1 MTPILNNGIF
11 LRDTTFNAQS
21 HIDSYHLM
29 NVATATEPTDLG
41 PIDIWAM
48 AQKVEMPLYSM
59 ANFNGGKNV
68 IEVDNIR
75 GEYKWELPVL
85 NDLPYVIEDL
95 DPSNT
100 TKGIDGQAFDI
111 KLSQRFGHGDIITYD
126 KYNGAE
132 LYITD
137 QDIRP
142 MGDAYIINVRLVNN
156 SNTTYLDNQ
165 FLASGTK
172 FFRVGS
178 ARGEYGQRYSDLV
191 GKAGFR
197 EFYNFVGNSNA
208 HYHYSVSQRAA
219 LLKDQKILNGKMPI
233 TEIWQDTNPNR
244 DPSIVNVEG
253 MLAQKNGK
261 QYMKKGMNDGTLV
274 RSYITE
280 IDKAGLTKIAKDI
293 ETYLMWGKGGRITQD
308 GADDIRL
315 STGLWKQLDS
325 AFKTVY
331 NKSNF
336 SLKLFR
342 NAIYNF
348 LNGKVEFDGPD
359 PQRVFD
365 VQTGIAGMQM
375 INELLKLEAAGM
387 GLVINA
393 AENNGVGAIQGQ
405 GMNLSLQYAYVA
417 FTIPFLAK
425 LRFKINPAFDNVNTN
440 DIENPIIEGY
450 PLSSYSFILFDV
462 TDNTDDN
469 ICLLKRK
476 GDPGLMW
483 RYINGT
489 MDFQGKTSGFQSSGN
504 FSGFQVYMEQA
515 YPALFVKDPTKL
527 LKIVMKNPITGFSL

>member
-1 MTPILNNGIF
+1 MVTPILNNGIF
-11 LRDTTFNAQS
+11 LRDTSFNAQS
-21 HIDSYHLM
+21 HIDEAHLM

-59 ANFNGGKNV
+59 ANFNPKN
-68 IEVDNIR
+68 IITVDNIR

-85 NDLPYVIEDL
+85 NDLPFVIEDIE
-95 DPSNT
+95 PANV
-100 TKGIDGQAFDI
+100 TKGIDGQTFKI

-132 LYITD
+132 LYVTD
-137 QDIRP
+137 QDILP
-142 MGDAYIINVRLVNN
+142 LGDAYILTVRLVNN

-178 ARGEYGQRYSDLV
+178 AIGEYGQRYSDIT
-191 GKAGFR
+191 GKAGYR

-208 HYHYSVSQRAA
+208 HGHYTVSKRAA
-219 LLKDQKILNGKMPI
+219 LMKDLKMLNGNFPV
-233 TEIWQDTNPNR
+233 TEIWQDKSEDR
-244 DPSIVNVEG
+244 DPSIVSVEDI
-253 MLAQKNGK
+253 
-261 QYMKKGMNDGTLV
+261 MKKKGAKYMRKAMESGTLV
-274 RSYITE
+274 RSYVNE
-280 IDKAGLTKIAKDI
+280 IDKGCLNKIAKDI

-315 STGLWKQLDS
+315 STGLWRQLDS

-331 NKSNF
+331 NKSGF

-342 NAIYNF
+342 GAIYNF
-348 LNGKVEFDGPD
+348 LAGKVELTGPD
-359 PQRVFD
+359 PERIFD

-375 INELLKLEAAGM
+375 INELLKLEAASL

-405 GMNLSLQYAYVA
+405 GMNLGIAYAYTS

-425 LRFKINPAFDNVNTN
+425 LRFRVNPAFDNINTN
-440 DIENPIIEGY
+440 DIENPMIDGF

-462 TDNTDDN
+462 TDNTEDN

-476 GDPGLMW
+476 DDPGLMW

-489 MDFQGKTSGFQSSGN
+489 MDYQGKTSGFQSSSN
-504 FSGFQVYMEQA
+504 QSGFQVFMEQA

-527 LKIVMKNPITGFSL
+527 LKIVLKNPVTGTSL